1 MALHK
6 IAALHRPLLASLLP
20 DWRASTAALARQLR
34 RAATRQ
40 QARVRTGLLNAARAC
55 ESARTAGEAVEAAN
69 IAHLAAQEAVVAPVS
84 SGTQLQAGFV
94 EILAVIALG
103 AARVHRD
110 IDAHGMGLD

>member
-1 MALHK
+1 MALPK
-6 IAALHRPLLASLLP
+6 AALPRPLLASLLP

-40 QARVRTGLLNAARAC
+40 QGRVRTGLLDAARAC
-55 ESARTAGEAVEAAN
+55 ESARIAAVAVEAAN
-69 IAHLAAQEAVVAPVS
+69 RAHLAAQEAIVAPVS
-84 SGTQLQAGFV
+84 SRVQLQAGFV
-94 EILAVIALG
+94 EILAIVALG

>member
-6 IAALHRPLLASLLP
+6 VALPRPLLASLLP

-40 QARVRTGLLNAARAC
+40 QGRVRTGLLDAARAC
-55 ESARTAGEAVEAAN
+55 EAARTAVQAVKAAN

-84 SGTQLQAGFV
+84 SRTQLQAGFV

-103 AARVHRD
+103 AARVCRD
-110 IDAHGMGLD
+110 IDSAGMGID